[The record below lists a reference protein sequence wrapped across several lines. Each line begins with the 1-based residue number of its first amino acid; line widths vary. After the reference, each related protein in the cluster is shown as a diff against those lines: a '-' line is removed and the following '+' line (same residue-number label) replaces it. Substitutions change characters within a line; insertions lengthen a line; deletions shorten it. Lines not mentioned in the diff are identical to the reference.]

1 MISEAKRRTIAE
13 LIDRY
18 VREVIPQKKHSSQ
31 GTQKAQLLWWKAQIG
46 AYLLCNVTPALL
58 GECRDRLAFVD
69 ADRKVAR
76 SPVPINGRSLSCGAI
91 ARLHH
96 GSEPSA
102 RAPGSPSRNY
112 ALASRPTS
120 PCGHRNCRDA
130 AEGATC
136 CYLRRRFKVFAANG
150 RLRRGRS
157 ALRGVVIASSSVA
170 ARTKLDSAAGRCSR
184 GCLRTLFT
192 QMPLYVRYHWSR
204 ILHCLAQ
211 LIARNAKSLGPIAH
225 LMVLV

>member
-76 SPVPINGRSLSCGAI
+76 SPSTVVRYLAVLSHAFTMAVNLRHALPAVPRGTMRWQVGQRRLAAIEIAAMPQKARPAATYAGASRSSRPMGACGA
-91 ARLHH
+91 AVLH
-96 GSEPSA
+96 
-102 RAPGSPSRNY
+102 
-112 ALASRPTS
+112 
-120 PCGHRNCRDA
+120 
-130 AEGATC
+130 
-136 CYLRRRFKVFAANG
+136 FAA
-150 RLRRGRS
+150 S
-157 ALRGVVIASSSVA
+157 
-170 ARTKLDSAAGRCSR
+170 
-184 GCLRTLFT
+184 
-192 QMPLYVRYHWSR
+192 
-204 ILHCLAQ
+204 
-211 LIARNAKSLGPIAH
+211 
-225 LMVLV
+225 